1 MIFADFANIPDILD
15 IPDNPDISDIP
26 DISVIADIPH
36 SADEIDFRPL
46 IVYFGSGSHGWYR
59 PAKANR
65 VIRWMV
71 LAPVRAW
78 IR

>member
-46 IVYFGSGSHGWYR
+46 IVYFGSGSWF
-59 PAKANR
+59 
-65 VIRWMV
+65 
-71 LAPVRAW
+71 LASRSKNLLLEAQTQLAYGEQHF
-78 IR
+78 I